1 MHTTPNTYRPLILFA
16 LIAALAVPHLACSQI
31 AVSLIGGSL
40 NSDGNLFSQEDDP
53 ELVREA
59 IPFGLKAMEAMI
71 AASPEDE
78 DILLA
83 AASGFTQYAYAFVQ
97 QNAQFAEDEDPARAR
112 RELSRAKK
120 LFRRARDYGLRAIE
134 AAYDEEFRQKLDAN
148 PASAFEEL
156 DDEDA
161 VPFLYWA
168 AGPWAL
174 LITLSM
180 DDLAMLGELDKVEA
194 MMRHAFSLDP
204 DWERGTLH
212 EFFINFESRG
222 EFLGGSVAKAREH
235 YERVIT
241 LTDNKKL
248 GPHVTWAE
256 SIAISQQDRATFDR
270 LIDQVLA
277 FDVDS
282 APEYRLVNIIAQQR
296 AQWLKDRAVDLFVE
310 E

>member
-1 MHTTPNTYRPLILFA
+1 MRIPSPLRFLLPA
-16 LIAALAVPHLACSQI
+16 LLAAATFPQLGCSHI
-31 AVSLIGGSL
+31 AVSLIGNSL
-40 NSDGNLFSQEDDP
+40 SGGDGALFSNEDDP

-59 IPFGLKAMEAMI
+59 LPFGLKTLEALI
-71 AASPEDE
+71 AASPDDE
-78 DILLA
+78 DLLLV

-97 QNAQFAEDEDPARAR
+97 QSAQFAEDADPARAR

-134 AAYDEEFRQKLDAN
+134 AEYDEDFRKKLDAD
-148 PASAFEEL
+148 PARAFEEL
-156 DDEDA
+156 DEEEA
-161 VPFLYWA
+161 VPYLYWA

-180 DDLAMLGELDKVEA
+180 DDLSMLGDLDKVEA
-194 MMRHAFSLDP
+194 MMRHAFSLAP

-212 EFFINFESRG
+212 EFFINFEARG
-222 EFLGGSVAKAREH
+222 EFLGGSIAKAKAH
-235 YERVIT
+235 YERVLE
-241 LTDNKKL
+241 LTGNKKL

-256 SIAISQQDRATFDR
+256 SIAVSQQDRATFDR
-270 LIDQVLA
+270 LIDLVLS

-282 APEYRLVNIIAQQR
+282 SPEYRLVNIIAQQR

>member
-1 MHTTPNTYRPLILFA
+1 MRTTTPLRGLL
-16 LIAALAVPHLACSQI
+16 LALAAAATFVSLGCSHI
-31 AVSLIGGSL
+31 AVSLIGSSLSGGDGSL
-40 NSDGNLFSQEDDP
+40 FSNEDDP

-59 IPFGLKAMEAMI
+59 LPFGLKTMEALI
-71 AASPEDE
+71 SASPNDE
-78 DILLA
+78 DLLLV

-97 QNAQFAEDEDPARAR
+97 QTAQIAEDSDPARAR

-134 AAYDEEFRQKLDAN
+134 AEYDEDFRKKLETDPAKALSKLDGA
-148 PASAFEEL
+148 
-156 DDEDA
+156 DA
-161 VPFLYWA
+161 IPYLYWA

-180 DDLAMLGELDKVEA
+180 DDLSMLGELDKVEA

-212 EFFINFESRG
+212 EFFISFEARG
-222 EFLGGSVAKAREH
+222 EFLGGSVARAKAH
-235 YERVIT
+235 YERALT

-248 GPHVTWAE
+248 APHVTWAE

-270 LIDQVLA
+270 LIDLVLS
-277 FDVDS
+277 FDVDA

-296 AQWLKDRAVDLFVE
+296 AQWLKDRAPDLFVE